1 MSHLSKK
8 GDSLSAKGF
17 LGDSDGKDSACKAG
31 DPGSIPRWRRCPGE
45 RNSYPHQY
53 SSLEKSRDRGAWWA
67 TEHGVAE

>member
-53 SSLEKSRDRGAWWA
+53 SSLENSRDRGAWWA